1 MEKMFIKLKSI
12 NYQYASVIFV
22 ALALCLL
29 TVGCDVFKRP
39 PLVKKPA
46 LYKISPSQYPDFED
60 DMNYAYLEHSIPK
73 SIEYLKRL
81 PSSKQFEFG
90 QDSFRAVY
98 MIKSLEFFLNFIQKK
113 GLKQPIKKFIESHYV
128 VYRSAG
134 SGKPEQVLF
143 TGYYEP
149 LLQGSLEKDSEFEF
163 PVYSRPDDLMTV
175 DLSLFS
181 PDFKGKKIIGR
192 YTDQTIVPYYERKKI
207 ESDNILEGRAKPLAW
222 VKDQVD
228 LFFLQIQGSGK
239 IHLSNGEKINV
250 HYHTYNGRP
259 YKSIGKLLIEQG
271 KIPRSEMSMQKIRDY
286 LKAHKEEVSSILNYN
301 QSYVFFKIEE
311 EGPLGCLE
319 VTLTPGRSIA
329 TDRRVFPQAALAFIE
344 TKKPLVDGEGRIYEW
359 NDFSRF
365 VLNQDTGGAIR
376 GPGRADLFWGNGP
389 YAEIAAGHMQHSGN
403 MYFLIL
409 KPEVLEPA

>member
-1 MEKMFIKLKSI
+1 MGKMCIKLKSV
-12 NYQYASVIFV
+12 NHQYALVIFV
-22 ALALCLL
+22 LLTFCLL
-29 TVGCDVFKRP
+29 TVGCEVFKRP
-39 PLVKKPA
+39 PLVKKPG
-46 LYKISPSQYPDFED
+46 LYKISPSQFPDFED
-60 DMNYAYLEHSIPK
+60 DMNYAYLEHSISR

-81 PSSKQFEFG
+81 PSSRQFKFG
-90 QDSFRAVY
+90 RDTFRADY

-113 GLKQPIKKFIESHYV
+113 DSKQPIKKFIESNYV

-149 LLQGSLEKDSEFEF
+149 LLQGSLEKDSEYGF
-163 PVYSRPDDLMTV
+163 PVYSRPDDLTTV

-181 PDFKGKKIIGR
+181 PDFKGKKIVGR
-192 YTDQTIVPYYERKKI
+192 YSDRTLVPYYERKKI

-250 HYHTYNGRP
+250 HYHTSNGRP

-271 KIPRSEMSMQKIRDY
+271 KIPRSEMSMQKIRAY

-389 YAEIAAGHMQHSGN
+389 YAEIAAGHMQHSGS
-403 MYFLIL
+403 MYFLVL
-409 KPEVLEPA
+409 KPDVLEPV